1 MRASRPTGFRTSV
14 SRLANKQQV
23 MGYCLAS
30 SLPLLV
36 VALLF
41 NYPLVF
47 PDSYFPGT
55 DLAVLGYIMQAEFLA
70 AASGILIIL
79 PLLFKAGSR
88 LGRLLRFA
96 AFMVLGYFCAWVAYA
111 IDGTSGMLYSTLLV
125 FLTFGG
131 GMLFVFDWL
140 SYVTR
145 AFLTL
150 LRWSV
155 AIFAYVSFQLH
166 FDLDIDIAEWRNTP
180 AAISFGAM
188 FFYTLVACEVLVY
201 PLLTWCLEN
210 NVRQEKRQEQLEAVG
225 ARLG

>member
-1 MRASRPTGFRTSV
+1 V
-14 SRLANKQQV
+14 NRLANKQQV

-30 SLPLLV
+30 SLPLLAI
-36 VALLF
+36 ALLF

-47 PDSYFPGT
+47 PGSYVPGS

-79 PLLFKAGSR
+79 PLLFPARSR
-88 LGRLLRFA
+88 FVRLLRFVV
-96 AFMVLGYFCAWVAYA
+96 FMVLGYFCAWVAYTM
-111 IDGTSGMLYSTLLV
+111 DGTSGMLYYSVLV

-155 AIFAYVSFQLH
+155 AIFAYVSLQLH
-166 FDLDIDIAEWRNTP
+166 FNLDVDIQSWKNTP
-180 AAISFGAM
+180 AAVPFGAL

-210 NVRQEKRQEQLEAVG
+210 NVRLEKRHEQLEAAA
-225 ARLG
+225 ARTG

>member
-1 MRASRPTGFRTSV
+1 M

-30 SLPLLV
+30 SLPLLA

-41 NYPLVF
+41 NYPLMF
-47 PDSYFPGT
+47 PGSYFPGS
-55 DLAVLGYIMQAEFLA
+55 DLGVLGYIMQAEFLA
-70 AASGILIIL
+70 AASGILIVL
-79 PLLFKAGSR
+79 PLLFPARSR
-88 LGRLLRFA
+88 ALRLLRLL
-96 AFMVLGYFCAWVAYA
+96 AFMVLGYFCAWIAYT
-111 IDGTSGMLYSTLLV
+111 IDGTSGMLWYSLLV

-155 AIFAYVSFQLH
+155 AIFTYVSFQLH
-166 FDLDIDIAEWRNTP
+166 FGLDVDIQSWNNTP
-180 AAISFGAM
+180 AAVPFGAL
-188 FFYTLVACEVLVY
+188 FFYTLVACEVLLY
-201 PLLTWCLEN
+201 PLLTWYLEN
-210 NVRQEKRQEQLEAVG
+210 NIRQERLQEVSE
-225 ARLG
+225 RLG

>member
-1 MRASRPTGFRTSV
+1 M

-47 PDSYFPGT
+47 PGRYFPGS
-55 DLAVLGYIMQAEFLA
+55 DLAVLGYIMHAEFLA
-70 AASGILIIL
+70 AASGILIVM
-79 PLLFKAGSR
+79 PLLFPAPSR
-88 LGRLLRFA
+88 FSRLLRFA
-96 AFMVLGYFCAWVAYA
+96 VFVVLGYLWAWVAYTT
-111 IDGTSGMLYSTLLV
+111 DGTSGMLYYSALV

-140 SYVTR
+140 SHVTR
-145 AFLTL
+145 AFLTM

-155 AIFAYVSFQLH
+155 AIFTYVSFQLY
-166 FDLDIDIAEWRNTP
+166 FDLDANIELWKNTP
-180 AAISFGAM
+180 AVVPFGAL
-188 FFYTLVACEVLVY
+188 FFYSLVVCEVLVY
-201 PLLTWCLEN
+201 PLLTWYLEN
-210 NVRQEKRQEQLEAVG
+210 NIRQEKRQE
-225 ARLG
+225 RLQAAAERMG